1 MRWPVGSRTV
11 SFNPKCKPWNKGKS
25 VGQKRPFKQPDVEA
39 IRAALESESRIRELA
54 MFNLA
59 IDSKL
64 RASDLVK
71 MKVEDI
77 SIRGRVRDRA
87 LVVQKKTGKPVQFEI
102 VQKTQNA
109 LEKWIQVA
117 KLERGYLFPS
127 KRRADQP
134 VTTRTY
140 ARIVDGWARL
150 AGLEPSLYGTHTLR
164 RTKATFLYRQTR
176 NLRAVQ
182 LLLGHKSIE
191 NTVRYL
197 GVDMDDALELSA
209 QAEL

>member
-1 MRWPVGSRTV
+1 MP
-11 SFNPKCKPWNKGKS
+11 FKAKCKPWNKGKS
-25 VGQKRPFKQPDVEA
+25 VGQKRPFKQADVEA
-39 IRAALESESRIRELA
+39 IRAGLESEGRIRDLA

-71 MKVEDI
+71 MKVEDV
-77 SIRGRVRDRA
+77 SIRGRARDRA
-87 LVVQKKTGKPVQFEI
+87 LVVQKKTGTPVQFEI
-102 VQKTQNA
+102 VPKTRDA
-109 LEKWIQVA
+109 LEKWIQAA

-127 KRRADQP
+127 RRRTDQP

-140 ARIVDGWARL
+140 ARIVDDWVQL

-164 RTKATFLYRQTR
+164 RTKATFLYRKTG

-197 GVDMDDALELSA
+197 GVDMDDALELSS
-209 QAEL
+209 QAAL